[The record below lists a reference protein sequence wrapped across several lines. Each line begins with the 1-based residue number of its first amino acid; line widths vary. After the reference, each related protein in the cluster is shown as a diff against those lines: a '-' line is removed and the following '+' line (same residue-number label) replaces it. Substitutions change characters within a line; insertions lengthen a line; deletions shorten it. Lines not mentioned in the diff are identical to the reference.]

1 MEDTTKTPKRHARR
15 WIISL
20 ALLAIMA
27 SASIWFFHPRTIW
40 TDGQGNPIPS
50 MPANLREVLW
60 TPPTPLD
67 PDLLSTSDQ
76 QYEPSLSPDGTEL
89 YFVRG
94 KPGHKAHI
102 FVTYRRD
109 NAWTKPAP
117 LDTINGPTD
126 DLSPRLTA
134 DGNFLLFSSDR
145 PGGIG
150 GFDLWASQRTKAG
163 WSAPFNLGPAVN
175 TEFNECNPDP
185 TPDGKRL
192 IFSTDRKA
200 AGKEQAQAWRAT
212 IRQTVSTDYDLWIA
226 SLESVTQIAPTS
238 PTSRPATTQAAAT
251 LIVKNAHEIPV
262 INTASVEGASCISP
276 AGDFLYFSS
285 NRPGGFGKFDLYRS
299 RIIGEDFSAPENLG
313 PAINTVDNEADPSLA
328 AGGFRLYF
336 SSDRQSPQGVYS
348 LHQSDSHEV
357 FAAAQPRHLPK
368 FGWSIWALLISILF
382 LIPLIMAMSSA
393 EWRRRLNTLQR
404 CLLVSLLIHAL
415 LTFVF
420 SFVLVTQ
427 EVARYVKHENRTEVA
442 VNLGLPTDVQVGQAV
457 RNQISSDLPT
467 DAAPPAPS
475 ERIATIDQAPE
486 AAPVRTNLPTPAADR
501 QPITSIAMAAP
512 RTTVAIAAPPSQ
524 TAIRPTQAA
533 AASLLENLAPK
544 TSTEKVTD
552 PSADASPTTQSPSTP
567 TQRIQSSAVPSAP
580 AQAVTTTLPNTSDTA
595 RNSAAKELTQTAN
608 PSSKSPI
615 APAVGQAVTPSAAI
629 AAQSDPSLNS
639 IAPSV
644 PNSQHLSEPAPTA
657 AASAA
662 PLPSAGPLATAI
674 ARPDATTDPAGDIAT
689 RNLTARPTTA
699 PVTPSTTPEGVPNHS
714 NSPIAVA
721 SAAVPAG
728 AAIGPVSQIMPDL
741 PAIAPGPSRAAA
753 EPTSPSPAPATDTIA
768 SGPRAN
774 LSTAPSTSVAI
785 DVTSAIPAAA
795 SAVPSGTGPAINL
808 PSPARSAA
816 PGPIAAPAQAAQ
828 PAVAF
833 VPVPL
838 GGGLDPGPFTAPSSP
853 FPRSPEERKP
863 RVEQLGGTK
872 DSEDAVAKGIA
883 WLARNQEP
891 DGRWSLIM
899 QNDTAAPGR
908 RPQTSH
914 DIGNTGLSILAM
926 ITHDHTPDKPGPY
939 RETVSK
945 GLDFLLASQE
955 QNGDLRGPP
964 RLRGAGS
971 GKGDMYD
978 HAIAT
983 LALAETAIMTGNP
996 RYKEAALKGVD
1007 FIVSA
1012 QDTTTGGWRYTPGEA
1027 GDTSVFGWQIMA
1039 MHAAQQLGFQIPDKT
1054 REQAA
1059 YYISIA
1065 TRGPRNMLASYRPKG
1080 APTGTMTAEMMYAR
1094 MLLGQKLSDEDIAPV
1109 TEFLAQQPPT
1119 PRQPNFYYWYYGS
1132 LCMMQ
1137 AQNDDWKRWNTRSR
1151 EALIALQNKGGP
1163 TDGAWDTDPKYAD
1176 RGGRVYTTAI
1186 ATLTLEVYY
1195 RYQPLR
1201 GN

>member
-1 MEDTTKTPKRHARR
+1 MEEATKTPKPHTRR

-20 ALLAIMA
+20 ALLAIVA
-27 SASIWFFHPRTIW
+27 SASIWFFHTRTIW
-40 TDGQGNPIPS
+40 TDGQGNPVPS
-50 MPANLREVLW
+50 TPANLREVLW
-60 TPPTPLD
+60 TPPIPLD
-67 PDLLSTSDQ
+67 PDLLSTPDQ
-76 QYEPSLSPDGTEL
+76 QYEPSLSPDATEL

-117 LDTINGPTD
+117 LDAINGPTD

-145 PGGIG
+145 SGGVG
-150 GFDLWASQRTKAG
+150 GFDLWASQRTKGG
-163 WSAPFNLGPAVN
+163 WSEPFNLGPGVN

-200 AGKEQAQAWRAT
+200 AGKEQTQAWRAT

-226 SLESVTQIAPTS
+226 SLDAVTQIAATS
-238 PTSRPATTQAAAT
+238 PTSRPATTQATAT
-251 LIVKNAHEIPV
+251 LVLKNAREISN

-299 RIIGEDFSAPENLG
+299 RITGENFAPPENLG
-313 PAINTVDNEADPSLA
+313 PAINTADNEADPSLA

-336 SSDRQSPQGVYS
+336 SSDRQSHEGVYS

-357 FAAAQPRHLPK
+357 FAAAEPRHLPK
-368 FGWSIWALLISILF
+368 FGWSIWTLLISILF

-415 LTFVF
+415 LTFAF

-427 EVARYVKHENRTEVA
+427 EVARYVKHETTTEVA

-457 RNQISSDLPT
+457 RNQISADLPS

-475 ERIATIDQAPE
+475 ERIATIDQAPQT
-486 AAPVRTNLPTPAADR
+486 AAVRTNLSTPAADR
-501 QPITSIAMAAP
+501 QLMTSIAMAAP
-512 RTTVAIAAPPSQ
+512 RTAVAIAAPSPQ
-524 TAIRPTQAA
+524 TALRPAWDAA
-533 AASLLENLAPK
+533 ANLLDNLAPK
-544 TSTEKVTD
+544 TSTERVAD
-552 PSADASPTTQSPSTP
+552 PSADASPTTEKPATP
-567 TQRIQSSAVPSAP
+567 TQRVKSSSVASTP
-580 AQAVTTTLPNTSDTA
+580 AQAVTTTLPNTSETA
-595 RNSAAKELTQTAN
+595 QNAAAKPLTQTAE
-608 PSSKSPI
+608 PSSKSPM
-615 APAVGQAVTPSAAI
+615 APAVAQAVTPSPAI

-657 AASAA
+657 TTSAA
-662 PLPSAGPLATAI
+662 PLPSAGPFATAI
-674 ARPDATTDPAGDIAT
+674 ARPDINPDAAADIAT
-689 RNLTARPTTA
+689 RNLTAKPTTA
-699 PVTPSTTPEGVPNHS
+699 PVVASTASEAVPNHS
-714 NSPIAVA
+714 SAPIAVA

-728 AAIGPVSQIMPDL
+728 AALGPVSQIMPDL

-753 EPTSPSPAPATDTIA
+753 EPTSPAPAPVTDTIA
-768 SGPRAN
+768 SAPRAN
-774 LSTAPSTSVAI
+774 LPSAPSSAVAI
-785 DVTSAIPAAA
+785 DVSSAIPAAA
-795 SAVPSGTGPAINL
+795 SVSSGTGPAINL
-808 PSPARSAA
+808 PSPAHNAA

-863 RVEQLGGTK
+863 RVAKLGGTK

-883 WLARNQEP
+883 YLARNQEP
-891 DGRWSLIM
+891 DGRWSLIL

-908 RPQTSH
+908 RPQTAH
-914 DIGNTGLSILAM
+914 DIGTTGLSILAL

-939 RETVSK
+939 RETVK
-945 GLDFLLASQE
+945 KALDFLIASQE

-971 GKGDMYD
+971 AKGDLYD

-983 LALAETAIMTGNP
+983 LALAETATMTGNP
-996 RYKEAALKGVD
+996 RYKAAALKGVD

-1012 QDTTTGGWRYTPGEA
+1012 QDPQTGGWRYIPGEA

-1059 YYISIA
+1059 YYISISA
-1065 TRGPRNMLASYRPKG
+1065 KGPRNMLASYRPKG
-1080 APTGTMTAEMMYAR
+1080 QPTGTMTAEMMYAR

-1109 TEFLAQQPPT
+1109 TDFLAQQPPT
-1119 PRQPNFYYWYYGS
+1119 MRQPNFYYWYYGS